1 MNYMEQVAKM
11 LGVELDQE
19 FKLKGISKVFKI
31 TKDGMYMKTALTD
44 DWLLVNYAIGSILI
58 GDHEVEKSILDDVEK
73 EYLSNVIKPF
83 RDEVV
88 DVIKYDYDRYEY
100 IAIRVRNI
108 NEYMVTMP
116 FPAFEKSTMYKG
128 MEIGKAYS
136 LNELGL

>member
-1 MNYMEQVAKM
+1 M
-11 LGVELDQE
+11 
-19 FKLKGISKVFKI
+19 
-31 TKDGMYMKTALTD
+31 
-44 DWLLVNYAIGSILI
+44 
-58 GDHEVEKSILDDVEK
+58 
-73 EYLSNVIKPF
+73 SNVIKPF

>member
-11 LGVELDQE
+11 LGVDLDQE

-58 GDHEVEKSILDDVEK
+58 GDHEVKKTILDQAEK